1 LREAHEKSEAPE
13 TVVCCGGFTH
23 PSAISRKSR
32 AMKQYDVVVVGGGIH
47 GAGVLQAA
55 AAAGHS
61 TLLIERLG
69 LASGTSSRSSK
80 LIHGGLR
87 YLESGQFALVRE
99 SLRERA
105 IHLRIAAEL
114 VELKPFFIPVYRD
127 TRRRPWQLKLGL
139 WMYALLGG
147 FDASTR
153 FGAVPKR
160 EWPSLDG
167 LKTQGLEAVIRY
179 HDAQTD
185 DALLTRAVVQSA
197 LSLGAELAM
206 PASFTRATLTE
217 DAVAV
222 VYDQNGSSVECT
234 ARVLVNAAGPWAPH
248 VGGAIQPAISIPDVD
263 LVQGAHIVLPFP
275 VTAGIYYVESPTDGR
290 AVFVMPW
297 HGATLIGTTETPY
310 RGEPDKVHPLP
321 EEEEYLL
328 AVARHYFPDFRHL
341 TREHITQRFAGLRVL
356 PAATQAAFDRSRE
369 TIFSTDREPKPRVLG
384 IYGGKLTGWRAAAA
398 HVLERISV
406 SLPARPRRAATDQ
419 LILRR
424 PK

>member
-1 LREAHEKSEAPE
+1 
-13 TVVCCGGFTH
+13 
-23 PSAISRKSR
+23 
-32 AMKQYDVVVVGGGIH
+32 MKQYDVVIVGGGIH

-61 TLLIERLG
+61 ALLIERVG

-105 IHLRIAAEL
+105 IHLRIAADL
-114 VELKPFFIPVYRD
+114 VELKPFFIPVYQD
-127 TRRRPWQLKLGL
+127 TRRRPWQLKVGL

-153 FGAVPKR
+153 FGAVPR
-160 EWPSLDG
+160 HEWSTLDG
-167 LKTQGLEAVIRY
+167 LDTQGLDAVIRY

-185 DALLTRAVVQSA
+185 DAMLTRAVVQSA

-206 PASFTRATLTE
+206 PASFSAATLT
-217 DAVAV
+217 DDGVRLSYVSGAQAI
-222 VYDQNGSSVECT
+222 ECI
-234 ARVLVNAAGPWAPH
+234 ARVLVNAAGPWAPQ
-248 VGGAIQPAISIPDVD
+248 VAGKVRPPIAIPDVD
-263 LVQGAHIVLPFP
+263 LVQGTHIVLPFA

-297 HGATLIGTTETPY
+297 HGAALIGTTETPY
-310 RGEPDKVHPLP
+310 HGAPDQVHPLP

-328 AVARHYFPDFRHL
+328 AVARHYFPAFRHL
-341 TREHITQRFAGLRVL
+341 TREHIIQRFAGLRVL
-356 PAATQAAFDRSRE
+356 PAASQGAFDRSRE

-398 HVLERISV
+398 HVLQRISA
-406 SLPARPRRAATDQ
+406 SLPALQPRAATDQ

-424 PK
+424 PA

>member
-1 LREAHEKSEAPE
+1 
-13 TVVCCGGFTH
+13 
-23 PSAISRKSR
+23 
-32 AMKQYDVVVVGGGIH
+32 MKEYDVVVIGGGIH

-105 IHLRIAAEL
+105 IHLVIAAEL

-153 FGAVPKR
+153 FGAVARR
-160 EWPSLDG
+160 EWSSLDG
-167 LKTQGLEAVIRY
+167 LKTQGLDAVIRY

-197 LSLGAELAM
+197 LSLDAELAM
-206 PASFTRATLTE
+206 PASFTGAVLGE
-217 DAVAV
+217 DGVTVAYV
-222 VYDQNGSSVECT
+222 QGAQKVECG

-248 VGGAIQPAISIPDVD
+248 VAGTIRPAIPIPHVD
-263 LVQGAHIVLPFP
+263 LVQGTHIVLPFA

-297 HGATLIGTTETPY
+297 QGSALIGTTETPY
-310 RGEPDKVHPLP
+310 HGAPDKVHPLP
-321 EEEEYLL
+321 SEEEYLL
-328 AVARHYFPDFRHL
+328 PVARHYFPAFKHL

-356 PAATQAAFDRSRE
+356 PAASEAAFDRSRE
-369 TIFSTDREPKPRVLG
+369 TIFSTDREPKPRVFG

-398 HVLERISV
+398 HVLERIRV

-424 PK
+424 PT

>member
-1 LREAHEKSEAPE
+1 
-13 TVVCCGGFTH
+13 
-23 PSAISRKSR
+23 
-32 AMKQYDVVVVGGGIH
+32 MKQYEVVIVGGGIH

-61 TLLIERLG
+61 ALLIERSG

-105 IHLRIAAEL
+105 IHLRIAREL

-127 TRRRPWQLKLGL
+127 TRRRPWQLQLGL

-147 FDASTR
+147 FDAATR
-153 FGAVPKR
+153 FGSVPKS

-167 LKTQGLEAVIRY
+167 LKTKDLDAVIRY
-179 HDAQTD
+179 HDAQTN

-197 LSLGAELAM
+197 LNLGAELAM
-206 PASFTRATLTE
+206 PATFTRATLSENGVTI
-217 DAVAV
+217 A
-222 VYDQNGSSVECT
+222 YDRAGTTIECR
-234 ARVLVNAAGPWAPH
+234 ARVLINAAGPWAPQ
-248 VGGAIQPAISIPDVD
+248 VARSVYPAISVPDVD
-263 LVQGAHIVLPFP
+263 LVQGTHIVIPFA
-275 VTAGIYYVESPTDGR
+275 VTAGIYYVESPADGR

-297 HGATLIGTTETPY
+297 QGATLIGTTETPY
-310 RGEPDKVHPLP
+310 RGDPDQVHPLP
-321 EEEEYLL
+321 QEEEYLL
-328 AVARHYFPDFRHL
+328 AVARHYFPALSTL
-341 TREHITQRFAGLRVL
+341 TRDDITERFAGLRVL

-369 TIFSTDREPKPRVLG
+369 TIFTSDRDTRPRVLC

-398 HVLERISV
+398 HVMDRISP
-406 SLPARPRRAATDQ
+406 SLPAGVGRAATDQ

-424 PK
+424 PT

>member
-1 LREAHEKSEAPE
+1 
-13 TVVCCGGFTH
+13 
-23 PSAISRKSR
+23 
-32 AMKQYDVVVVGGGIH
+32 MKQYDVVIVGGGIH

-61 TLLIERLG
+61 ALLIERSG

-87 YLESGQFALVRE
+87 YLESGQFSLVRE

-139 WMYALLGG
+139 WLYALLGG

-153 FGAVPKR
+153 FGTVPKR
-160 EWPSLDG
+160 EWGTLDG
-167 LKTQGLEAVIRY
+167 LDTHGLDAVIRY

-206 PASFTRATLTE
+206 PANFTQATLT
-217 DAVAV
+217 DDGVTLAYVQGAV
-222 VYDQNGSSVECT
+222 SVQCA
-234 ARVLVNAAGPWAPH
+234 ARVLINAAGPWAPH
-248 VGGAIQPAISIPDVD
+248 VAGALKPPIPIPNVD
-263 LVQGAHIVLPFP
+263 LVQGTHIVLPFA

-310 RGEPDKVHPLP
+310 HGAPDKVHPLP
-321 EEEEYLL
+321 SEEEYLL
-328 AVARHYFPDFRHL
+328 AVGRHYFPAFRHL

-356 PAATQAAFDRSRE
+356 PAATEPAFDRSRE
-369 TIFSTDREPKPRVLG
+369 TIFSTDRDPKPRVLG

-398 HVLERISV
+398 HVLDRIST
-406 SLPARPRRAATDQ
+406 SLPPCPRLAATDQ
-419 LILRR
+419 LVLRR
-424 PK
+424 PT

>member
-1 LREAHEKSEAPE
+1 
-13 TVVCCGGFTH
+13 
-23 PSAISRKSR
+23 
-32 AMKQYDVVVVGGGIH
+32 MKQYDVVIVGGGIH

-61 TLLIERLG
+61 ALLIERVG

-114 VELKPFFIPVYRD
+114 VELKPFFIPVYHD

-139 WMYALLGG
+139 WLYALLGG

-153 FGAVPKR
+153 FGSVPKR
-160 EWPSLDG
+160 EWATLDG
-167 LKTQGLEAVIRY
+167 LETHGLDAVIRY

-197 LSLGAELAM
+197 MSLDAEIAM
-206 PASFTRATLTE
+206 PAAFTGATLDDDGVT
-217 DAVAV
+217 VNYSQV
-222 VYDQNGSSVECT
+222 GSNVQCT

-248 VGGAIQPAISIPDVD
+248 VGGLVQPAVPIPEVD
-263 LVQGAHIVLPFP
+263 LVQGTHIVLPFA
-275 VTAGIYYVESPTDGR
+275 VTAGVYYVESPTDGR

-297 HGATLIGTTETPY
+297 RGATLIGTTETPY
-310 RGEPDKVHPLP
+310 HGEPDKVVPLP
-321 EEEEYLL
+321 SEEEYLL
-328 AVARHYFPDFRHL
+328 AVARHYFPAFRHL
-341 TREHITQRFAGLRVL
+341 GREHITQRFAGLRVL
-356 PAATQAAFDRSRE
+356 PAASEAAFDRSRE

-384 IYGGKLTGWRAAAA
+384 IFGGKLTGWRAAAA
-398 HVLERISV
+398 HVLQHISP
-406 SLPARPRRAATDQ
+406 SLPARPARAATDQ

-424 PK
+424 PT

>member
-1 LREAHEKSEAPE
+1 MATDSQKWCVRALRAELRDICRHSRTAIQRSHSELCSGASRRIDGVDATPSD
-13 TVVCCGGFTH
+13 TLVCPRVFPH

-32 AMKQYDVVVVGGGIH
+32 AMKRYDVVIVGGGIH

-61 TLLIERLG
+61 ALLIERLS

-114 VELKPFFIPVYRD
+114 VELKAFFIPVYRD

-153 FGAVPKR
+153 FGTVAKR
-160 EWPSLDG
+160 EWSSLDG
-167 LKTQGLEAVIRY
+167 LETKGLEAVIRY
-179 HDAQTD
+179 YDAQTD

-206 PASFTRATLTE
+206 PANFTRATLAE

-248 VGGAIQPAISIPDVD
+248 VGGAIQP
-263 LVQGAHIVLPFP
+263 
-275 VTAGIYYVESPTDGR
+275 
-290 AVFVMPW
+290 
-297 HGATLIGTTETPY
+297 
-310 RGEPDKVHPLP
+310 
-321 EEEEYLL
+321 
-328 AVARHYFPDFRHL
+328 
-341 TREHITQRFAGLRVL
+341 
-356 PAATQAAFDRSRE
+356 
-369 TIFSTDREPKPRVLG
+369 
-384 IYGGKLTGWRAAAA
+384 
-398 HVLERISV
+398 
-406 SLPARPRRAATDQ
+406 
-419 LILRR
+419 
-424 PK
+424 

>member
-1 LREAHEKSEAPE
+1 
-13 TVVCCGGFTH
+13 
-23 PSAISRKSR
+23 
-32 AMKQYDVVVVGGGIH
+32 MKQYDVIIVGGGIH

-61 TLLIERLG
+61 VLLIERAG

-114 VELKPFFIPVYRD
+114 VELKPFFIPVYHD

-153 FGAVPKR
+153 FGSVPKR
-160 EWPSLDG
+160 EWQTLDG
-167 LKTQGLEAVIRY
+167 LETHGLDAVIRY

-185 DALLTRAVVQSA
+185 DALLTQAVVQSA
-197 LSLGAELAM
+197 ISLGAEIAM
-206 PASFTRATLTE
+206 PAAFTAAALDDGGVRVTYSQ
-217 DAVAV
+217 D
-222 VYDQNGSSVECT
+222 GSPVQCT
-234 ARVLVNAAGPWAPH
+234 ARVLVNAAGPWAPQ
-248 VGGAIQPAISIPDVD
+248 VGGLIQPAVPIPAVD
-263 LVQGAHIVLPFP
+263 LVQGTHIVLPFA

-310 RGEPDKVHPLP
+310 QGEPDKVVPLP
-321 EEEEYLL
+321 AEEDYLL
-328 AVARHYFPDFRHL
+328 AVARHYFPAFRHL
-341 TREHITQRFAGLRVL
+341 GREHITQRFAGLRVL
-356 PAATQAAFDRSRE
+356 PAASAAAFDRSRE

-384 IYGGKLTGWRAAAA
+384 IFGGKLTGWRAAAA
-398 HVLERISV
+398 HVLQRISP
-406 SLPARPRRAATDQ
+406 SLPARPVRAATDQ

-424 PK
+424 PT

>member
-1 LREAHEKSEAPE
+1 
-13 TVVCCGGFTH
+13 
-23 PSAISRKSR
+23 
-32 AMKQYDVVVVGGGIH
+32 MKQYDVVIVGGGIH

-61 TLLIERLG
+61 ALLIERSG

-87 YLESGQFALVRE
+87 YLESGQFSLVRE

-139 WMYALLGG
+139 WLYALLGG

-153 FGAVPKR
+153 FGTVPKR
-160 EWPSLDG
+160 EWGTLDG
-167 LKTQGLEAVIRY
+167 LDTHGLDAVIRY

-206 PASFTRATLTE
+206 PANFTQATLTDDGVTLAYVQGAE
-217 DAVAV
+217 
-222 VYDQNGSSVECT
+222 SVQCA
-234 ARVLVNAAGPWAPH
+234 ARVLINAAGPWAPH
-248 VGGAIQPAISIPDVD
+248 VAGALKPPIPIPNVD
-263 LVQGAHIVLPFP
+263 LVQGTHIVLPFA

-310 RGEPDKVHPLP
+310 HGAPDKVHPLP
-321 EEEEYLL
+321 SEEEYLL
-328 AVARHYFPDFRHL
+328 AVARHYFPAFRHL

-356 PAATQAAFDRSRE
+356 PAATEPAFDRSRE
-369 TIFSTDREPKPRVLG
+369 TIFSTDRDPKPRVLG

-398 HVLERISV
+398 HVLDRIST
-406 SLPARPRRAATDQ
+406 SLPPCPRLAATDQ
-419 LILRR
+419 LVLRR
-424 PK
+424 PT